1 MKKLP
6 SLENY
11 TFFSFFCLLPASI
24 QGMVAPHFIVI
35 LSWMN
40 DDHCD
45 LFFLSLLSI
54 FGLWLSWQLSTS
66 YFSQIWLLKK

>member
-11 TFFSFFCLLPASI
+11 TFCFFFCLLPASI

-45 LFFLSLLSI
+45 FFFSLFFLILGCGGVGNYPQVISAKS
-54 FGLWLSWQLSTS
+54 G
-66 YFSQIWLLKK
+66 Y